1 MALFAWTASTGW
13 LAVFLLAAA
22 IGIPFLARRGVGL
35 WPHYWSGFVAFGA
48 ALAHA
53 WIPMSAG
60 RVAGYDQAGLWLAT
74 AALGLMLW
82 QVGLGVTLRG
92 ARGSDRARIRRTH
105 FLSMLGIV
113 ALVITHILRNR
124 S

>member
-22 IGIPFLARRGVGL
+22 IGIPFLAGRGGGL
-35 WPHYWSGFVAFGA
+35 RPHYWLGFVVFGA
-48 ALAHA
+48 ALSHA

-82 QVGLGVTLRG
+82 QVGLGITLRG
-92 ARGSDRARIRRTH
+92 ARGPDRARVRRMH

-113 ALVITHILRNR
+113 ALVIAHILRNR
-124 S
+124 P